1 MKKRIAV
8 IMAMVA
14 MSIFSWSQE
23 NRTIPDAKKSGDDM
37 EIMRGILESTL
48 KLYAPK
54 TSILNRFD
62 INSFYLRGQGAVFTI
77 STAGLR
83 DYYPAF
89 ATATGSV
96 SANDSPAKTLKPLVN
111 SGFDSIS
118 DSQESE
124 SWPGDISQPAS
135 VPRVPFRVR
144 NYRIET
150 MDDGSLLTYVR
161 SDEQNIAMVTMTNE
175 KGELSM
181 MPIDVDDSSGA
192 SEVTNQSKIA
202 GKIWERFGMTQ
213 ERFDQVLAQLTE
225 MQEKTRKV
233 RDEQSASWQKLRQT
247 IAEIQI
253 PLIDTLANYGDSLSA
268 VRSEE
273 YINLALIIVDEFDFN
288 SKKQLDIITARK
300 SWITDYKAGLLTLD
314 EFRQKVLQYN
324 Q

>member
-8 IMAMVA
+8 IIAVITI
-14 MSIFSWSQE
+14 SIFSWSQE
-23 NRTIPDAKKSGDDM
+23 NRTLPDAKKSGDDM
-37 EIMRGILESTL
+37 EIMRGILDSTL

-89 ATATGSV
+89 APATRSI
-96 SANDSPAKTLKPLVN
+96 SANDFQAKTLKPLVN
-111 SGFDSIS
+111 SDSDSIP
-118 DSQESE
+118 DSRESE
-124 SWPGDISQPAS
+124 SSPGVISQPAS
-135 VPRVPFRVR
+135 LPEVPFRVR

-150 MDDGSLLTYVR
+150 LDDGSVLTYVR
-161 SDEQNIAMVTMTNE
+161 SDEQNNALITMTNE
-175 KGELSM
+175 KGEFSM
-181 MPIDVDDSSGA
+181 MPIDVDDSSVA
-192 SEVTNQSKIA
+192 IEVKNQSKIA

-213 ERFDQVLAQLTE
+213 ERFELVLAQLAE
-225 MQEKTRKV
+225 VQEKGRKI
-233 RDEQSASWQKLRQT
+233 RDEYSANWQKLRQT

-268 VRSEE
+268 VQSEE

-300 SWITDYKAGLLTLD
+300 SWIADYKAGRLTLD